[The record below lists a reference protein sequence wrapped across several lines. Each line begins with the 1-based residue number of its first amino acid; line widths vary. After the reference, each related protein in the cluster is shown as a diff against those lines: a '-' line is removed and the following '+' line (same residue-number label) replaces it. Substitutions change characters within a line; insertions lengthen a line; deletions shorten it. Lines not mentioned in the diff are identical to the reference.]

1 MNFVN
6 FEIGEKAYKL
16 RLNTRAIVLL
26 EKQLGCNPVSIFM
39 SNGAERI
46 PTVTEMVTILHASLQ
61 QYNHSI
67 GLNEAYEIFDDYLAE
82 GKATTDFIPVILD
95 IYKTSG
101 IIPKDSK
108 EELEVKNA

>member
-6 FEIGEKAYKL
+6 FETSNNTYKL

-39 SNGAERI
+39 ENGAERI
-46 PTVTEMVTILHASLQ
+46 PTVTEMVTILHAALQ
-61 QYNHSI
+61 QYNHSV
-67 GLNEAYEIFDDYLAE
+67 GLNEAYEIFDEYLAQ
-82 GKATTDFIPVILD
+82 GKATTDFIPVILE
-95 IYKTSG
+95 IYKASG

-108 EELEVKNA
+108 AEAEIKNA

>member
-6 FEIGEKAYKL
+6 FEIGDKTYKL

-26 EKQLGCNPVSIFM
+26 EKQLGCNPVTIFM
-39 SNGAERI
+39 ENGAERI
-46 PTVTEMVTILHASLQ
+46 PTVTEMVTILHAALQ

-82 GKATTDFIPVILD
+82 GKATTDFIPVILE
-95 IYKTSG
+95 IYKASG

-108 EELEVKNA
+108 EETEIKND